1 MTTKSLICPF
11 SGASAEVRPGGHGPE
26 PANHCG
32 GHGHGQVGHG
42 HSHGT
47 IDPTKNK
54 NCFFKQEE

>member
-47 IDPTKNK
+47 IDPTKN
-54 NCFFKQEE
+54 